1 MAEEPRLNGYD
12 DTPVYTIKTV
22 VQETGIAPA
31 TLRAWERRYGV
42 LSPGRSEGGYRLYSE
57 RDIATLRWL
66 KSQVDAGVSIS
77 RAVALL
83 EIRHR
88 AGEEPELEVERAGYQ
103 VSPAENARST
113 AAIVEELIETLSL
126 FQEPHAEAVLA
137 EAFALY
143 PVDVVAEEIITPTLV
158 EIGERWHRGE
168 ASIVQEHFAT
178 AFLRR
183 RLTALFHAYPQPLT
197 GPLAITGSGPSEWH
211 DVGILLV
218 SLALRRHGWRVIYLG
233 QNVPADHLL
242 REVRKLRPDM
252 LCLSVTTR
260 DSAKALGEVYA
271 EMADLPEP
279 RPRLVLGGRVFNVH
293 PDLAGHFPGARD
305 RRHRPRAGRE
315 SRVDFPQG
323 VRFKISPRGAG
334 IPGRDIV
341 NQAPFIERKN
351 ATTANDGGNASP
363 WS

>member
-1 MAEEPRLNGYD
+1 MTRRSTRSRRSCRRPASLPRRC
-12 DTPVYTIKTV
+12 
-22 VQETGIAPA
+22 A
-31 TLRAWERRYGV
+31 AWERRYGV
-42 LSPGRSEGGYRLYSE
+42 LSPGRSDGGYRLYSE

-66 KSQVDAGVSIS
+66 KNQVDAGVSIS

-88 AGEEPELEVERAGYQ
+88 AGEEPEFEVERAA
-103 VSPAENARST
+103 VPVAPAENVRGTETIADEL
-113 AAIVEELIETLSL
+113 VESLIL
-126 FQEPHAEAVLA
+126 FQEPHAEAVLG

-218 SLALRRHGWRVIYLG
+218 SLGLRRHGWRVIYLG

-242 REVRKLRPDM
+242 REIRKLRPDM
-252 LCLSVTTR
+252 VCLSAATLE
-260 DSAKALGEVYA
+260 SARRSRRS
-271 EMADLPEP
+271 MRCCTSCPS
-279 RPRLVLGGRVFNVH
+279 RGRV
-293 PDLAGHFPGARD
+293 
-305 RRHRPRAGRE
+305 
-315 SRVDFPQG
+315 
-323 VRFKISPRGAG
+323 
-334 IPGRDIV
+334 
-341 NQAPFIERKN
+341 
-351 ATTANDGGNASP
+351 
-363 WS
+363 

>member
-1 MAEEPRLNGYD
+1 MAEEPRLNGCD

-42 LSPGRSEGGYRLYSE
+42 LSPGRSDGGYRLYSE

-66 KSQVDAGVSIS
+66 KNQVDGGVSIS

-83 EIRHR
+83 ELRHR
-88 AGEEPELEVERAGYQ
+88 AGEEPELDGERSPQPFG
-103 VSPAENARST
+103 PAENVRGTST
-113 AAIVEELIETLSL
+113 IVAELVATLSL
-126 FQEPHAEAVLA
+126 FQEPHAEAVLG

-143 PVDVVAEEIITPTLV
+143 PVDVVAEEIITPTLA

-197 GPLAITGSGPSEWH
+197 GRLAITGSGPSEWH

-218 SLALRRHGWRVIYLG
+218 SLSLRRHGWRVIYLG
-233 QNVPADHLL
+233 QNVPAEHLL
-242 REVRKLRPDM
+242 HEVRKLKPD
-252 LCLSVTTR
+252 LVCLSAATR
-260 DSAKALGEVYA
+260 ESASALGEVYRLVQ
-271 EMADLPEP
+271 ELPEP
-279 RPRLVLGGRVFNVH
+279 RPQLVLGGRAFNLH
-293 PDLAGHFPGARD
+293 PELADQFDGAKL
-305 RRHRPRAGRE
+305 
-315 SRVDFPQG
+315 
-323 VRFKISPRGAG
+323 VRTARGLIDAL
-334 IPGRDIV
+334 D
-341 NQAPFIERKN
+341 
-351 ATTANDGGNASP
+351 
-363 WS
+363 

>member
-1 MAEEPRLNGYD
+1 MAEEPRLSGYD

-42 LSPGRSEGGYRLYSE
+42 LSPGRSDGGYRLYSE

-66 KSQVDAGVSIS
+66 KNQVDAGVSIS

-88 AGEEPELEVERAGYQ
+88 AGEEPELEVERAPHP
-103 VSPAENARST
+103 VAPAENVRGT
-113 AAIVEELIETLSL
+113 ETIVEELVETLSL
-126 FQEPHAEAVLA
+126 FQEPHAEAVLG

-218 SLALRRHGWRVIYLG
+218 SLNLRRHGWRVIYLG

-242 REVRKLRPDM
+242 REIRKLKPDM
-252 LCLSVTTR
+252 VCLSAATR
-260 DSAKALGEVYA
+260 DSARALDEVY
-271 EMADLPEP
+271 DLVQALPDP
-279 RPRLVLGGRVFNVH
+279 RPRLVFGGRAFNVH
-293 PDLAGHFPGARD
+293 PELASHYNGVQIVATAR
-305 RRHRPRAGRE
+305 E
-315 SRVDFPQG
+315 L
-323 VRFKISPRGAG
+323 
-334 IPGRDIV
+334 
-341 NQAPFIERKN
+341 IEKL
-351 ATTANDGGNASP
+351 P
-363 WS
+363 

>member
-1 MAEEPRLNGYD
+1 MGRAVMGEEPRLNGYD

-57 RDIATLRWL
+57 RDIVTLRWL
-66 KSQVDAGVSIS
+66 KNQVDAGVSIS

-88 AGEEPELEVERAGYQ
+88 AGEEPELDVERTARS
-103 VSPAENARST
+103 VALAENVRGT
-113 AAIVEELIETLSL
+113 DTIVEELVETLSL
-126 FQEPHAEAVLA
+126 FQEPHAEAVLG

-143 PVDVVAEEIITPTLV
+143 PVDVVAEEIITPTLI

-168 ASIVQEHFAT
+168 VSIVQEHFAT
-178 AFLRR
+178 AVLRR
-183 RLTALFHAYPQPLT
+183 RLAALFHAYPQPLT

-218 SLALRRHGWRVIYLG
+218 SLSLRRHGWRVIYLG

-242 REVRKLRPDM
+242 REIRKLRPDM
-252 LCLSVTTR
+252 VCLSASTR
-260 DSAKALGEVYA
+260 DSATALAEVHALVA
-271 EMADLPEP
+271 ELPDP
-279 RPRLVLGGRVFNVH
+279 KPRLVFGGRVFKFH
-293 PDLAGHFPGARD
+293 PELADQFPGAQIVATARD
-305 RRHRPRAGRE
+305 LVEGF
-315 SRVDFPQG
+315 S
-323 VRFKISPRGAG
+323 
-334 IPGRDIV
+334 
-341 NQAPFIERKN
+341 
-351 ATTANDGGNASP
+351 
-363 WS
+363 